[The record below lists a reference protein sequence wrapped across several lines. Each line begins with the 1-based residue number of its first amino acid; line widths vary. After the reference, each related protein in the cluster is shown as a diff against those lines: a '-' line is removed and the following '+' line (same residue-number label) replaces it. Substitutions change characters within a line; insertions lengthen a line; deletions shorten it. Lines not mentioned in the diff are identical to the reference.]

1 MTRLRQLTS
10 RQTQRLEALRKV
22 AQLLDSAFVVPGTS
36 YRVGLDP
43 ILGLVPGLGDL
54 VSPLFTIGILWQA
67 RELGLPRVVQLRMI
81 FNVAIDSLLGAVPVV
96 GDLFDFAW
104 KANNMNLALLER
116 HAQEERTASAGDW
129 LFVVADGGA
138 ARARRGDSLRDRRV
152 AARHAASTSSE
163 MGSESFF
170 EDSSD

>member
-1 MTRLRQLTS
+1 MRSPVTRLRQLTP
-10 RQTQRLEALRKV
+10 RQAQGLEGLRKV

-67 RELGLPRVVQLRMI
+67 RELAIPRVVLLRMI
-81 FNVAIDSLLGAVPVV
+81 LNVAIDSLVGAVPVV

-104 KANNMNLALLER
+104 KANNKNLALVER

-129 LFVVADGGA
+129 LFVGLTVASLLLVAVIPFVIVGWLVATA
-138 ARARRGDSLRDRRV
+138 ARYL
-152 AARHAASTSSE
+152 
-163 MGSESFF
+163 F
-170 EDSSD
+170 

>member
-10 RQTQRLEALRKV
+10 RQSQGLEALRKV

-67 RELGLPRVVQLRMI
+67 RELALPRIVQLRMI
-81 FNVAIDSLLGAVPVV
+81 VNVAIDSLLGVVPVV

-104 KANNMNLALLER
+104 KSNTMNLALLEL
-116 HAQEERTASAGDW
+116 HAQEQRTASAGDW
-129 LFVVADGGA
+129 LFVILMAVLVVLVAVIPFLIVGWLLA
-138 ARARRGDSLRDRRV
+138 T
-152 AARHAASTSSE
+152 AASY
-163 MGSESFF
+163 FF
-170 EDSSD
+170 

>member
-1 MTRLRQLTS
+1 MTRLRQLS
-10 RQTQRLEALRKV
+10 RQQTQGLEALRKV

-67 RELGLPRVVQLRMI
+67 RELALPRVVQMRMI
-81 FNVAIDSLLGAVPVV
+81 FNVAIDSLIGAVPVV

-104 KANNMNLALLER
+104 KANNMNMALLER
-116 HAQEERTASAGDW
+116 HAQEQRTASGGDW
-129 LFVVADGGA
+129 LFVIAMVA
-138 ARARRGDSLRDRRV
+138 LVVLV
-152 AARHAASTSSE
+152 AVIPFMIVGWLLATAFSYD
-163 MGSESFF
+163 F
-170 EDSSD
+170 